1 MIHDMSIGPPRIAT
15 IAAWAIWTML
25 AAFSSG
31 CIPLVV
37 GAAGGAAGVAY
48 VMGKSTEELNYD
60 VPVVHRAALTAM
72 KELGL
77 TLSEDRADTLSV
89 HMESEFA
96 DREHVWIDLESMR
109 ESRTRVTIRV
119 GRTGDE
125 VRSRKILDTIKQHL
139 PSVSGGS
146 RPAVE
151 KGSVDL
157 LASLFPPTKR

>member
-1 MIHDMSIGPPRIAT
+1 MRDGSNRLRT
-15 IAAWAIWTML
+15 IPMAGWAIWVVL

-37 GAAGGAAGVAY
+37 GAAGGAVGVAY
-48 VMGKSTEELNYD
+48 VMGKSTEELSYD

-77 TLSEDRADTLSV
+77 TLSEDRADTLSA

-96 DREHVWIDLESMR
+96 DGASIWISLESVE

-119 GRTGDE
+119 GLTGDE
-125 VRSRKILDTIKQHL
+125 VRSRKILDAIKQSL
-139 PSVSGGS
+139 PPASGGS
-146 RPAVE
+146 R
-151 KGSVDL
+151 L
-157 LASLFPPTKR
+157 Q